1 MKKSYIAAIV
11 LLISFLS
18 YADSIMRKSE
28 TIDLQETG
36 KDLSTLI
43 PEGTVIGDCVVR
55 ESKFYSNK
63 EYVIIVKKNNI
74 DNAFQ
79 VINPS
84 KYSTNEKTLIIR
96 NITKYKNMF
105 SKTDRELKIKAVKLD
120 NGQTK
125 VTELFITSTS
135 LGSDGELVFN
145 VSNSIGCTSKK

>member
-105 SKTDRELKIKAVKLD
+105 SKTDRELKVKAVKLD

>member
-55 ESKFYSNK
+55 ESKFYSDK
-63 EYVIIVKKNNI
+63 EYVIIVKKDNM

-105 SKTDRELKIKAVKLD
+105 SKTDRELKVKAVKLD